1 MITPIIFG
9 GLISKSNQILFVYK
23 HESCAV
29 GLIRYQVS
37 KQFGQPNSLNDS
49 STLADLTIFFS
60 YGRISGQDKLNILVE
75 LPKR

>member
-1 MITPIIFG
+1 MITTIIFG
-9 GLISKSNQILFVYK
+9 GLISKSNQILFVDK
-23 HESCAV
+23 HESYAV